1 MEFLVGCSFSNL
13 LAPSKMAK
21 LQLEGAFTALV
32 TPFTADGNHVD
43 YDALRRIVEM
53 QISRGING
61 LVPMGTTGECPT
73 VSHEEHD
80 KIIAAVIEY
89 AAGRVPVIAG
99 TGSNSTTE
107 AIRLTKAAK
116 DAGAS
121 ACLVVNPYYN
131 KPSQKGLIEHFKK
144 IQDIGLPVVLYN
156 IPGRTGINMT
166 PETVAELYK
175 LPHIV
180 AIKEATG
187 SLEQASEIA
196 ALCDITILSGDDT
209 LTLPL
214 MSIGGKGVIS
224 VLSNAAPEK
233 VLAITNAVRQGD
245 YDAARRAHLASIK
258 LCKTMFIETNPQ
270 PIKKAMELLG
280 LCNDTC
286 RLPMV
291 SCSDESAAI
300 IKAQLEANGLL

>member
-1 MEFLVGCSFSNL
+1 
-13 LAPSKMAK
+13 MAK
-21 LQLEGAFTALV
+21 LQLQGAFTALV
-32 TPFTADGNHVD
+32 TPFTPDGQSVD
-43 YDALRRIVEM
+43 YVALKKIVEA
-53 QISRGING
+53 QIAQGING

-80 KIIAAVIEY
+80 KVIAAVVEY

-99 TGSNSTTE
+99 TGSNSTVE
-107 AIRLTKAAK
+107 AVRLTIAAKAA
-116 DAGAS
+116 GAT

-131 KPSQKGLIEHFKK
+131 KPSQKGLYEHFKV

-156 IPGRTGINMT
+156 IPGRTNINML

-175 LPHIV
+175 LPNIV

-209 LTLPL
+209 LTLPI

-224 VLSNAAPEK
+224 VLSNLSPAK
-233 VLAITNAVRQGD
+233 VLGVTEPALRGD
-245 YDAARRAHLASIK
+245 FAAARKAHLASIR

-280 LCNDTC
+280 LCSASC
-286 RLPMV
+286 RLPLV
-291 SCSDESAAI
+291 ECSHESAVKIRAELV
-300 IKAQLEANGLL
+300 AHGLL